1 MSFDYRKVLVSG
13 LKEVDAGKTSVA
25 RALLGLMQD
34 EGLNPC
40 GFKPMAGNDL
50 WYDYDVVQEALSQG
64 RLYGK
69 DSKLLREASNT
80 RFSEEVISP
89 VHRLYGIPS
98 DNPSNVLAGDNSFL
112 VDRVSMW
119 NGEHEQIVVLNR
131 RSQGNVDVWNHLR
144 KLLAHAKKIV
154 RVSNAKELDSVTK
167 AYYGGA
173 VESAHTRIMES
184 HDSLV
189 YESYSDVALPW
200 SGILG
205 LDAVLLV
212 EPGHVYRYD
221 PERYMS
227 ALRIQGSML
236 NEGSTRRIAPL
247 LDPVGSLTVPPCRS
261 ERIIGWLREGLR
273 TLLR

>member
-13 LKEVDAGKTSVA
+13 LREVDAGKTSVA

-34 EGLNPC
+34 KGLKPC

-50 WYDYDVVQEALSQG
+50 WYDYDIVQEALSQG

-80 RFSEEVISP
+80 RLSEEVISP
-89 VHRLYGIPS
+89 VHRLHGIPS
-98 DNPSNVLAGDNSFL
+98 DNPSNVLAGDSNFL

-119 NGEHEQIVVLNR
+119 DGEHEQIVVVNR
-131 RSQGNVDVWNHLR
+131 KSERSVDVWSCLR
-144 KLLAHAKKIV
+144 KLFAHAEKVV
-154 RVSNAKELDSVTK
+154 RVSNAEELDSVTR
-167 AYYGGA
+167 AYYDNA

-184 HDSLV
+184 HDSIV

-212 EPGHVYRYD
+212 EPGHVYHHD

-227 ALRIQGSML
+227 ALQIQRSIL
-236 NEGSTRRIAPL
+236 NEGTTKRIASL
-247 LDPVGSLTVPPCRS
+247 LSPVGCLAVPPCRS
-261 ERIIGWLREGLR
+261 ERIVGWLKEGLR